1 MDPMSDRDSAFMWET
16 EALRAA
22 PQRVAE
28 EEIDSTRE
36 VEPSG
41 RWMTLREANRATGI
55 PVETL
60 RKWARRG
67 TVPTFLQATQIGTN
81 IRLVDLDGVEER
93 AAELGRSINPDADA
107 AEPTASQPSSLDPP
121 EALAA
126 APGTMIV
133 PVDAWNK
140 MLAQL
145 GNLHEAGQQLATA
158 RERAAKAE
166 TEAGFLRERLA
177 EMRAEL
183 VAARTGPPPP
193 TVEPTPAESEPT
205 AAESEPSVDL
215 AAKAPPEK
223 VWQYLLRRVRARS

>member
-1 MDPMSDRDSAFMWET
+1 MSDRDPAFMWET

-28 EEIDSTRE
+28 EEIDDAG
-36 VEPSG
+36 EPVPQG
-41 RWMTLREANRATGI
+41 RWVTLREANRGTGI

-67 TVPTFLQATQIGTN
+67 TIPTFLQATQLGTN
-81 IRLVDLDGVEER
+81 IRLVDLDGVQER
-93 AAELGRSINPDADA
+93 AAELGRTLHP
-107 AEPTASQPSSLDPP
+107 EPEATEPASPPAQPS
-121 EALAA
+121 ATKAGAA
-126 APGTMIV
+126 PPGTMIV

-140 MLAQL
+140 MLNQL

-166 TEAGFLRERLA
+166 TEATFLRERLA

-183 VAARTGPPPP
+183 VTARTGPQSPARDIAED
-193 TVEPTPAESEPT
+193 EPAP
-205 AAESEPSVDL
+205 EPSGDQPP
-215 AAKAPPEK
+215 AQPPAQPPEK
-223 VWQYLLRRVRARS
+223 VWQYLIRRVRYRS